1 MCGQT
6 ESKMNF
12 KKTSYKSYTRHLSNI
27 TRNTYENFSSKYAE
41 MWEWNKKTQKS
52 IIKTGIVPFSK
63 FCKKRGKVLIAG
75 CGTGRDYQILSEKD
89 FSCLGIDYSQS
100 MINEALKRTKGKFLK
115 ADIKDFSAKSKSDGI
130 YCESALTHLSKSDTK
145 KVLSNF
151 FNNLVDKGIL
161 YVAVKIGDPGIYVSN
176 DIGGKRYFMI
186 YDKNDFCNLLN
197 EKGFKII
204 KTMIS
209 NHTDS
214 SRPKWLS
221 IVAKKV

>member
-1 MCGQT
+1 
-6 ESKMNF
+6 
-12 KKTSYKSYTRHLSNI
+12 
-27 TRNTYENFSSKYAE
+27 

-75 CGTGRDYQILSEKD
+75 CGTGRDYQILSEKG

-100 MINEALKRTKGKFLK
+100 MINEGLKRTKGKFLK
-115 ADIKDFSAKSKSDGI
+115 ANIKDFSTKNRYDGI

-161 YVAVKIGDPGIYVSN
+161 YVAVKIGDPGIYVSD

-186 YDKNDFCNLLN
+186 YDKNDFCNLVKEN
-197 EKGFKII
+197 SFKII
-204 KTMIS
+204 KTTIS
-209 NHTDS
+209 NHTDN

-221 IVAKKV
+221 VVAQKA